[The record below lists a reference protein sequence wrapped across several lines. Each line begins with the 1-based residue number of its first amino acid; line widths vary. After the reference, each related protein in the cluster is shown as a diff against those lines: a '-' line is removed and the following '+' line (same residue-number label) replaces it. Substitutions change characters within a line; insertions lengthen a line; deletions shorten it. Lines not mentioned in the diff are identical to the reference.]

1 MFQTFLR
8 FSLRKTHELLDMVRL
23 DPRAEKEEEEDHQEP
38 VEEEKEEVE
47 FAIVDDEQTRLEKEE
62 SIAFEQKMKEK
73 ALAVIKAK
81 EANNAAS
88 EASDPFTVE

>member
-47 FAIVDDEQTRLEKEE
+47 FVDDEQTRLEKEE